1 MLESLSEATIQNQL
15 NISRDLVF
23 IPFVIVVYDYLL
35 TLDEEVS
42 RYWGTRMTWG
52 SALFYLN
59 RYSTILGTLPVAV
72 EFTLTT
78 SDPAKHHPYPL
89 PVSVQPYQLPCRC
102 LGFHSYHSY
111 FALFSQM
118 LVAILLIARTYA
130 LYERNKVVLA
140 VMISV
145 TVGAII
151 VALVVLLLGGTR
163 DTLDPR
169 LELLGCP
176 GATAH
181 DDTTRAAIA
190 WSGMLVFDVMIFLLT
205 VFKALEHGIRGQN
218 LFSPLG
224 AVYFGIMVATNAGN
238 IGTYTMGGPILSGVG
253 TTLTNVMSSVVIS
266 RLMLNLRD
274 PRILSAYHRRVRTD
288 GTSTAGV
295 NDDSETAAPMTTVWT
310 TTTNPGGDDRD
321 DRPREGTFFNRPRRS
336 ATMRDIEGGTG
347 IALETLQLG
356 GRRPVPDVVAEG
368 EGNDD
373 KSTTR

>member
-78 SDPAKHHPYPL
+78 SDPAKHHVRL
-89 PVSVQPYQLPCRC
+89 VLLIQC

-218 LFSPLG
+218 LFSVLLRDG
-224 AVYFGIMVATNAGN
+224 EIMVATNAGN

-295 NDDSETAAPMTTVWT
+295 DNDSETAAPMTTVWT

-368 EGNDD
+368 EDNDD